1 MSPARRAAASL
12 KSRGRRTSETSVGDV
27 PQVARGER
35 PACCGVRPARCP
47 NRLDGVMNAV
57 AGRRVVER
65 RLCDTC
71 GVGIGGGDVFRPRY
85 FAIVAVG
92 ALLAAAAVGLAV
104 AT

>member
-1 MSPARRAAASL
+1 
-12 KSRGRRTSETSVGDV
+12 
-27 PQVARGER
+27 
-35 PACCGVRPARCP
+35 
-47 NRLDGVMNAV
+47 LDGVMNAV

-104 AT
+104 ATAHEPRAHPRKIWVGFGGLFIRASLGSHC